1 MPRTTGLGAVEGGR
15 LYYEREGSGNPIVWL
30 HGGFLDS
37 RMWEPQFERFSSRYD
52 LVRYDQRGFGRSDP
66 PSAEYAESFDLR
78 QLLDTIGISSAY
90 FVGLSTGARVALDF
104 AATFPTRVD
113 GLVVVAPTLQGYR
126 PATPEE
132 EALWAEF
139 DRNEDAIEAIAKSE
153 GPERAIEVKVDR
165 WGSALDPRTRAGVIE
180 NALDNRARALG
191 ELNPFRQKLV
201 PATIDRLGAIRCPT
215 LVVTGE
221 LDFGGFEG
229 IAKLLVDRLP
239 IVQHQVLAGADHL
252 PNLSQPEAFNA
263 LLEQFFARLD
273 FILMQRGTTW

>member
-1 MPRTTGLGAVEGGR
+1 
-15 LYYEREGSGNPIVWL
+15 
-30 HGGFLDS
+30 
-37 RMWEPQFERFSSRYD
+37 FSSRYD